1 MTNERIVMFFK
12 YDDST
17 EILQLPIPPEN
28 FKTKVVN
35 KNKSVELMDGGE
47 FNVLKDI
54 GLRELNFKILLDR
67 KSVV

>member
-12 YDDST
+12 YDDSA

-35 KNKSVELMDGGE
+35 KNKSVELMDGG
-47 FNVLKDI
+47 
-54 GLRELNFKILLDR
+54 
-67 KSVV
+67 